1 MKKRGIIMNY
11 DGLLGKILSKFK
23 NMSYEEQIIYLKRF
37 KSILPEKDLFEE
49 IINDGVK
56 VYYQEDEGYLLH

>member
-1 MKKRGIIMNY
+1 MNY
-11 DGLLGKILSKFK
+11 DGLLGRILSKFE
-23 NMSYEEQIIYLKRF
+23 NMSYEEQIAYLSRF

>member
-1 MKKRGIIMNY
+1 MNY
-11 DGLLGKILSKFK
+11 DGLLGRILSKFE
-23 NMSYEEQIIYLKRF
+23 NMSYEEQIAYLNRF

-56 VYYQEDEGYLLH
+56 VYYQEDEGDLLH

>member
-1 MKKRGIIMNY
+1 MNY
-11 DGLLGKILSKFK
+11 DGLLGRILSKFE
-23 NMSYEEQIIYLKRF
+23 NMSYEEQIAYLNRF